1 MSFDAPSLV
10 SLDYTD
16 YALYKYPLVNF
27 ESLLEAK
34 LNLYYSENI
43 KRPDITGLIIGISN
57 VQTLHLC
64 GGSVDVISRCVKH
77 GLVLPV
83 FKNLVKLSFATGNK
97 KSWKLLPCLLK
108 QSPKVETLIIKGN
121 DGDTCDV
128 TIGLLQ
134 VKVLDV
140 LGYKGTAKE
149 FEHLKS
155 LFGVRNPAKPSFLI
169 GLELLF
175 NDEEGSAVLSF
186 LRAKNRSKQFI
197 FPVFAIR
204 T

>member
-1 MSFDAPSLV
+1 MPGRNWAW
-10 SLDYTD
+10 LD
-16 YALYKYPLVNF
+16 PL
-27 ESLLEAK
+27 
-34 LNLYYSENI
+34 
-43 KRPDITGLIIGISN
+43 D
-57 VQTLHLC
+57 
-64 GGSVDVISRCVKH
+64 VDDVH
-77 GLVLPV
+77 G
-83 FKNLVKLSFATGNK
+83 KC
-97 KSWKLLPCLLK
+97 LLPCHLFRSK
-108 QSPKVETLIIKGN
+108 TLGN
-121 DGDTCDV
+121 DGDTWDV

-186 LRAKNRSKQFI
+186 LRAKNRSKQFL